1 MPFVTLTTPYT
12 PREESRPEYTPI
24 PKGWYNAEIASA
36 GLTERNGAEI
46 VNLSFRVLDGP
57 HGGRVVFADRYLL
70 TPQGEPN
77 EDTEKAVRNMVTDL
91 GLAFEGSFRELCE
104 ALPDLIGREIDINVG
119 ITKPRDGHPARN
131 RVYDTAKAWTKA
143 KRSGAGAGA
152 ASPALSAPGVPKAPP
167 APPIDYSGAPE
178 GADAMPF

>member
-1 MPFVTLTTPYT
+1 MPFVALTTPYT

-57 HGGRVVFADRYLL
+57 HSGRVVFADRYLL

-77 EDTEKAVRNMVTDL
+77 EDTERFVRNMIYEL
-91 GLAFEGSFRELCE
+91 HRGFEGSFRELCE
-104 ALPDLIGREIDINVG
+104 ALPQLIGSEIDISVG

-131 RVYDTAKAWTKA
+131 RVYDFAMAWTKA
-143 KRSGAGAGA
+143 KRSGTGTGA
-152 ASPALSAPGVPKAPP
+152 ASTAPSPSSQTIYYSAPP
-167 APPIDYSGAPE
+167 AD
-178 GADAMPF
+178 ADAMPF

>member
-36 GLTERNGAEI
+36 GLTERNGAEV

-70 TPQGEPN
+70 TPHGEPN

-104 ALPDLIGREIDINVG
+104 ALPDLIGREIDISVG
-119 ITKPRDGHPARN
+119 VMKPRDGHPARN
-131 RVYDTAKAWTKA
+131 RVWDTAKAWTRA
-143 KRSGAGAGA
+143 KRSGTGTGAGA
-152 ASPALSAPGVPKAPP
+152 ASPAPSPSSQTIYYSAPP
-167 APPIDYSGAPE
+167 AN
-178 GADAMPF
+178 ADTMPF

>member
-1 MPFVTLTTPYT
+1 MPFVTLTNPYT

-57 HGGRVVFADRYLL
+57 HGGRVVFTDRYLL

-104 ALPDLIGREIDINVG
+104 ALPDLIGRDLDISVG
-119 ITKPRDGHPARN
+119 VTKPRDGHPARN

-143 KRSGAGAGA
+143 KRSGTETRA
-152 ASPALSAPGVPKAPP
+152 PAQTPAAPP
-167 APPIDYSGAPE
+167 AAPANM
-178 GADAMPF
+178 GDDPMPF